1 MDHALHTS
9 PHAAQPE
16 PASTVTQQ
24 APLLNPA
31 SNLQP
36 KIDPPTKDD
45 EPPLR
50 LVAGKKRAATAT
62 SRGVA
67 NLTPEQLAKKRANDR
82 EAQRAIRKR
91 TKAQID
97 ALQQRVQELT
107 SQQPYQDLQEAQRQ
121 KEMIQAENEE
131 IRRRLGSVMA
141 ILHPILSPTNL
152 ATNNGLPV
160 DTSGTS
166 NESSRPSDRLG
177 VWASQLDSVVHS
189 PAPQSDTS
197 SQRRASVSHT
207 QEHCLRTPASL
218 ESLPSGTTYTGSP
231 RRGQSPSPSLSGPM
245 QGLRPNWPPTTAAA
259 AAATNFTE
267 QALPKCN
274 AFDFQKRNLVHGL
287 EFSGSGERL
296 GLNFLIDSSRQGSKV
311 HELRPSAPSPSHEGQ
326 LRYQHQVQVTST
338 NIFDTTMPPFVIPI
352 RNAEPTCPLDCILL
366 NFLRSRQ
373 REAAEGVSK
382 GHLVGPPYPSVS
394 SLLNPEKSDNSH
406 PLSKVFTDIIS
417 KFPDIRDLPEKVAVV
432 YVMFLLMRWQIYP
445 TRENYDRLP
454 EWITPRVSQLVTPHP
469 PWMDYLP
476 WPRMRDRMIA
486 CHTDY
491 DFSNWFIPYTT
502 TLSINWPYSDSDAL
516 IAIPN
521 SEEYVINPV
530 FESHLRNLNNWS
542 LGPAFAKHYP
552 DLVDTCRIKTDPWD
566 TSTNGA

>member
-24 APLLNPA
+24 APLRNPA

-36 KIDPPTKDD
+36 KIDPPTKD

-121 KEMIQAENEE
+121 KEIIQAENEE

-218 ESLPSGTTYTGSP
+218 ESLPSGTPIPGRTQGP
-231 RRGQSPSPSLSGPM
+231 EPISLTPGTNA
-245 QGLRPNWPPTTAAA
+245 GL
-259 AAATNFTE
+259 
-267 QALPKCN
+267 
-274 AFDFQKRNLVHGL
+274 
-287 EFSGSGERL
+287 SERL

-566 TSTNGA
+566 TSTNGV